1 MTAPAS
7 RDDAISAVEGEF
19 ATMANRIRAQFAQR
33 AERLSP
39 GLLPGAYKVFSV
51 ITAHGPI
58 TAKEV
63 TSQLLI
69 DKSQL
74 SRTIAALEE
83 RGLITRT
90 RDPKDRRAQLL
101 EATPYGR
108 ERLEHARHD
117 PAERN
122 LRSRL
127 ADWDTADVDRLAR
140 MLRALNEAN

>member
-1 MTAPAS
+1 
-7 RDDAISAVEGEF
+7 
-19 ATMANRIRAQFAQR
+19 MANRVRAQFAER

-39 GLLPGAYKVFSV
+39 GLLPGAYKVFSA
-51 ITAHGPI
+51 IAAHGPI

-63 TSQLLI
+63 TERLMI

-74 SRTIAALEE
+74 SRTVAALEE
-83 RGLITRT
+83 RDLITRT
-90 RDPKDRRAQLL
+90 RDPQDRRAQLL

-108 ERLEHARHD
+108 ERLEYARND

-127 ADWDTADVDRLAR
+127 AAWDTADVDRLAHL
-140 MLRALNEAN
+140 LRTLNEVS